1 MSAQTNR
8 QVQAYFA
15 YDSKKSGGVTI
26 SHLRFGHEPIRSTY
40 YVKQADFVACHN
52 EAYLYKYEMVQDVK
66 PGGFFLLNCTWSD
79 DELEEKLESP
89 KSSIYSYIHRAH
101 KEGKIVKVPRKKK
114 EKKNVLQGVV
124 HIQSTFNNTIVTSTD
139 TQGNAIAWATAG
151 ASGFKG
157 ARKGT
162 PFAAQS
168 AAEMVAKK
176 SIDQGMKKVEVHIK
190 GPGSGRETAIRA
202 IQAAGLEITLIK
214 DVTPIPHN
222 GCRPPKKRRV

>member
-1 MSAQTNR
+1 MAR
-8 QVQAYFA
+8 
-15 YDSKKSGGVTI
+15 
-26 SHLRFGHEPIRSTY
+26 P
-40 YVKQADFVACHN
+40 VK
-52 EAYLYKYEMVQDVK
+52 
-66 PGGFFLLNCTWSD
+66 T
-79 DELEEKLESP
+79 
-89 KSSIYSYIHRAH
+89 
-101 KEGKIVKVPRKKK
+101 KKK

-151 ASGFKG
+151 ATGFKG
-157 ARKGT
+157 
-162 PFAAQS
+162 AQS
-168 AAEMVAKK
+168 AAELVAKK
-176 SIDQGMKKVEVHIK
+176 SIDQGMKKVEVYIK